1 MNLHQVDSSIQSYQT
16 EHYPENIYCSCKMQ
30 KKKSQDGQK
39 KDGEESKLD
48 LLSEPYIVWIQ
59 GLLKLHVNS
68 HGIQNVHL

>member
-1 MNLHQVDSSIQSYQT
+1 MNLQSTSSRFN
-16 EHYPENIYCSCKMQ
+16 HYNRIKRSTILKTYIVAVKCE
-30 KKKSQDGQK
+30 KKK
-39 KDGEESKLD
+39 KDDEESRLD